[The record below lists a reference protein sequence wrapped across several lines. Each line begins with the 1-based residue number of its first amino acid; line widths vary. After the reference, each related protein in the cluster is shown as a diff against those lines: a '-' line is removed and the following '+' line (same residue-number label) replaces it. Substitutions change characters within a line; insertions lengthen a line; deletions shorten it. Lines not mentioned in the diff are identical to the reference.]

1 MPKLVKKAIGLAGLA
16 ASATGNN
23 KVQPDFGS
31 KAEIIT
37 NSPAVDKNYPS
48 LKESLRDL
56 EASPLRDF
64 HHEHTTTGQN
74 PGTFETDDLDEALK
88 DWDKTIGQNPGTF
101 TNSPTVKESSGD
113 FVGYK
118 TIGQNPGT
126 FTNSP
131 TVKNYPSLKESLRDL
146 EESPLR
152 DFNHDDITTGQNPG
166 TFKQNNWD
174 EALKDWDDT
183 KYGGRKRTKR
193 YKRRLT
199 HRKKKTIKRRK
210 TRRTKRRR

>member
-31 KAEIIT
+31 KAGIIT

-48 LKESLRDL
+48 LKESLGDL
-56 EASPLRDF
+56 EASPLRNF
-64 HHEHTTTGQN
+64 HHEYETTGQN
-74 PGTFETDDLDEALK
+74 PGTFETDDWDEALK
-88 DWDKTIGQNPGTF
+88 DWDKTIGQNQETF
-101 TNSPTVKESSGD
+101 TNSPTVKEYPSYDESSGD

-118 TIGQNPGT
+118 TI
-126 FTNSP
+126 
-131 TVKNYPSLKESLRDL
+131 
-146 EESPLR
+146 
-152 DFNHDDITTGQNPG
+152 GQNPG

>member
-1 MPKLVKKAIGLAGLA
+1 MPKLVKKAIVLAGLA

-31 KAEIIT
+31 KAGIIT
-37 NSPAVDKNYPS
+37 NSPAVD
-48 LKESLRDL
+48 
-56 EASPLRDF
+56 
-64 HHEHTTTGQN
+64 
-74 PGTFETDDLDEALK
+74 
-88 DWDKTIGQNPGTF
+88 
-101 TNSPTVKESSGD
+101 
-113 FVGYK
+113 
-118 TIGQNPGT
+118 
-126 FTNSP
+126 
-131 TVKNYPSLKESLRDL
+131 KNYPSLKESLRDL